1 MLSRTLP
8 PQPSAVTSTQIFQ
21 SLGHTPPSM
30 GFPLFEGENPKLWKT
45 LCEQY
50 FTLYMIHE
58 SYWVSM
64 ATLNFSGAAA
74 VWLQSVQKKI
84 VDMNR
89 EGFCSLLCTW
99 FGRDRH
105 QMLIRQF
112 YTIRQLTTVQEY
124 IECLIF

>member
-1 MLSRTLP
+1 
-8 PQPSAVTSTQIFQ
+8 
-21 SLGHTPPSM
+21 M

-84 VDMNR
+84 LDMNR